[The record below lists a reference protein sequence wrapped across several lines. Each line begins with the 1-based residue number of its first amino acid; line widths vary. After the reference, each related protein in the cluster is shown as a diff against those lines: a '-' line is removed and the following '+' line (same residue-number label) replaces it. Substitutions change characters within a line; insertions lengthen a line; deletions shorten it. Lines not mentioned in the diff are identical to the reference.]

1 METPHQRIKV
11 PFKDASRFWLK
22 LGFISFGGPAGQIA
36 MMHREVVERRRWM
49 DEERFLHALNY
60 CMLLPGPEAQ
70 QLATYLGYLMHGI
83 RGGLVAGLLF
93 VLPSFFILLG
103 LAWAY
108 RTYGH
113 LPALAELFW
122 GLRAVV
128 VGIVAAAVL
137 KIGQRAL
144 KSPPAYL
151 LAIAGFVGMQFLGI
165 PFPIIVFAAGLLG
178 LVLLRHQTSKTIT
191 QIVLPPFFVTSIA
204 SKASATTLALAAPA
218 AAVTAGL
225 GATLLTMAWFFTSA
239 ALVTFGG
246 AYAVLPYVAKHAEE
260 FGWMTQKEMIDGLA
274 LTETTPGPLI
284 MYVTWVGYMGAGVAG
299 AVIATFF
306 TFLPSFLFIFLG
318 APYVER
324 LRGNR
329 YVAGFLSGVTAA
341 VVGVILSLAVHLGQI
356 AFKDLWSLV
365 LALTA
370 FILLM
375 WWPKLNVVWAVLMG
389 LGAGLIRLVLL

>member
-1 METPHQRIKV
+1 METPHPKV
-11 PFKDASRFWLK
+11 LFKDASRFWLK

-36 MMHREVVERRRWM
+36 MMHREIVERRRWM

-218 AAVTAGL
+218 AAATAGL